1 MAQQLNGAIDI
12 EFTDARE
19 ADPLY
24 QSGANAAT
32 NPITNFAETEDIAS
46 IKAAL
51 TAFDPFTY
59 TQANMDILSL
69 NDLIFAWR
77 ACRGQQSSIS
87 NYHPAQVARSS

>member
-1 MAQQLNGAIDI
+1 MAQQLNGPTQIGFA
-12 EFTDARE
+12 DARN

-32 NPITNFAETEDIAS
+32 NPITNYAETEDVAT

-51 TAFDPFTY
+51 FAFDPFTY
-59 TQANMDILSL
+59 TQANMDILSH

-77 ACRGQQSSIS
+77 ACRGQQLSIS